1 MPRRIYVDGDRWM
14 AADAQ
19 LVMDQS
25 VMTFPNVAALK
36 AAIPNPTD
44 GMTAW
49 LADATML
56 LTYNGQHGRWV
67 SEPRTFV
74 TGASAIA
81 DNTTIGRFAF
91 PWVRGSVKGVLVE
104 SFQCAWYVQSPNGID
119 AYWECQAAMVPVAG
133 ASVNVGTISSREA
146 GTDGW
151 ANYEEVRAVYWPEGR
166 DVGAIFQVDLV
177 KINAP
182 GTCFWAVSL
191 HWRYAE

>member
-1 MPRRIYVDGDRWM
+1 MPRRIYTDGDRWM

-25 VMTFPNVAALK
+25 VMVFANVADLK
-36 AAIPNPTD
+36 AGIPAPVP
-44 GMTAW
+44 GMTVW
-49 LADATML
+49 LTDAQL
-56 LTYNGQHGRWV
+56 FLTYNGQHQRWV

-74 TGASAIA
+74 TGASAVA
-81 DNTTIGRFAF
+81 ANATIGRFAF

-104 SFQCAWYVQSPNGID
+104 SLQCAWYVQSPNGVD

-133 ASVNVGTISSREA
+133 ASVPVGSISSREA
-146 GTDGW
+146 GTDNW
-151 ANYEEVRAVYWPEGR
+151 ANYQQDGAVYWPEGR